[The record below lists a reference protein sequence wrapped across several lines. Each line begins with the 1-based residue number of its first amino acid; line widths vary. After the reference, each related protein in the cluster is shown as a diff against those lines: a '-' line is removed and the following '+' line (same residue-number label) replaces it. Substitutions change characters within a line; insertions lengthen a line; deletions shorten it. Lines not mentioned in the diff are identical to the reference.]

1 MYTHRVSVAPTSRA
15 TVICLHERFHQIG
28 LAQNNA
34 PSATIAEL
42 INSAYYTRRQQNS
55 TTNNDALRHFIVSD
69 RQLLTLLAH
78 SKRQGLCNDT
88 ASVRLSACLSVR
100 LSVPSIDRCSSVRR
114 VCCQA
119 IRGQAIVTVPSF
131 GCHTPLR
138 RVCCCGP
145 GGRAGDIDDS
155 GGGRAPSSTAHSS
168 TAFSSK
174 REQ

>member
-1 MYTHRVSVAPTSRA
+1 MYTHGVSVAPTSRA

-42 INSAYYTRRQQNS
+42 INSAYYTRLQQNS
-55 TTNNDALRHFIVSD
+55 TTNNDALRYFIVSD

-114 VCCQA
+114 VCC
-119 IRGQAIVTVPSF
+119 
-131 GCHTPLR
+131 
-138 RVCCCGP
+138 CGP
-145 GGRAGDIDDS
+145 GVRAGDIDDS

-174 REQ
+174 

>member
-88 ASVRLSACLSVR
+88 ASVRPSVCLSVCP
-100 LSVPSIDRCSSVRR
+100 SVSPIYR
-114 VCCQA
+114 
-119 IRGQAIVTVPSF
+119 
-131 GCHTPLR
+131 PLQQR
-138 RVCCCGP
+138 AAGLLP
-145 GGRAGDIDDS
+145 GDSRAGDSNRPIIRLPHAVAE
-155 GGGRAPSSTAHSS
+155 GLLLWARRAGR
-168 TAFSSK
+168 
-174 REQ
+174 RYR